1 MDFLTRLPVIGPLV
15 ARVLHSRPYRA
26 YEHFTAVR
34 GNRLAGAV
42 TFFGFLALFPL
53 LTVALAIAVATL
65 SDARVQDVQD
75 RISEQLPGIS
85 DALNLPSLVA
95 NAGAVGLVSG
105 VLLLLSGLGWVDT
118 MRTSI
123 RDVWQ
128 LPDEEGNPVLRKGW
142 DCLVLGGLG
151 VVSLFSLGASAA
163 GTTLAGRIADWIGLG
178 RGGPGGYLLT
188 GVGLLVAVASA
199 MLLFAYLLAPFARIG
214 GQRRR
219 VVLQGAL
226 IGAVG
231 FELLKI
237 LLSSYLGSV
246 AGKSLYGAFGVPVA
260 LLLWINFV
268 CRLLMYCVAWT
279 ATADPEAAR
288 DRVRERARAMVE
300 AADKA
305 VDQAADQAK
314 PGAKAGATKAGAEAP
329 AGGATDGGTD
339 GGRESG
345 SGGGGEADGGA
356 TEARPRT

>member
-1 MDFLTRLPVIGPLV
+1 MDFLTRLPVIGPIV
-15 ARVLHSRPYRA
+15 TRVLRSRPYRA
-26 YEHFTAVR
+26 YEHFTALR

-65 SDARVQDVQD
+65 SDSRVDDIQK
-75 RISEQLPGIS
+75 RISDQLPGIS

-105 VLLLLSGLGWVDT
+105 VLLVLSGLGWVDT

-123 RDVWQ
+123 RDIWQ
-128 LPDEEGNPVLRKGW
+128 LPDEEGNPLLRKGW
-142 DCLVLGGLG
+142 DFLVLGGLG
-151 VVSLFSLGASAA
+151 LVSLVSLGASAA
-163 GTTLAGRIADWIGLG
+163 GTTLAGRIADWISLG
-178 RGGPGGYLLT
+178 SGGYLLT
-188 GVGLLVAVASA
+188 AAGLLIAVGCD
-199 MLLFAYLLAPFARIG
+199 MLLFAYLLAPFPRITH
-214 GQRRR
+214 QHRRD
-219 VVLQGAL
+219 VVKAAL

-279 ATADPEAAR
+279 ATADPAAA
-288 DRVRERARAMVE
+288 RERARERAAALVAAADEAE
-300 AADKA
+300 AATG
-305 VDQAADQAK
+305 
-314 PGAKAGATKAGAEAP
+314 P
-329 AGGATDGGTD
+329 
-339 GGRESG
+339 
-345 SGGGGEADGGA
+345 GEAAGSE
-356 TEARPRT
+356 EAAAEQTVAEQTVAEKTAAEEDRPRPRRSRDDGEG